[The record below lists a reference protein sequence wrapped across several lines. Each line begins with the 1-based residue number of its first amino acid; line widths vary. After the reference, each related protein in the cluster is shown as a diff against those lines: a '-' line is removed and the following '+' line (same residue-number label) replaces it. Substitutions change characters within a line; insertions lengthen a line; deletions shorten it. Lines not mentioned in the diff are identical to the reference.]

1 MIDADASK
9 RTPFVEHR
17 VYTLKPEGQREYLR
31 LCAETAALRRAV
43 LPGLLGFFTV
53 ETGGDLCQVHHF
65 YAYPGGFDERDQV
78 RAAAAA
84 TPEWKKFVEAS
95 RVHVPRQESRTM
107 NEATMVYD
115 AVRGMEGYRA
125 QKFVASEGAPSP
137 VYELREYQLHLGYDT
152 VPKWMTHYKAGLPS
166 KLEADAVSG
175 QQLALVAY
183 TDVGQL
189 NTVIELWRYPS
200 CQAHMTARQAARG
213 VAPWR
218 DAIAAIQPLAQT
230 FRSTLLRPH
239 PVSNYP

>member
-1 MIDADASK
+1 
-9 RTPFVEHR
+9 
-17 VYTLKPEGQREYLR
+17 
-31 LCAETAALRRAV
+31 
-43 LPGLLGFFTV
+43 
-53 ETGGDLCQVHHF
+53 
-65 YAYPGGFDERDQV
+65 
-78 RAAAAA
+78 
-84 TPEWKKFVEAS
+84 
-95 RVHVPRQESRTM
+95 M

-125 QKFVASEGAPSP
+125 AAFTPSDRAASP

-152 VPKWMTHYKAGLPS
+152 VPKWMTHYAGGLPS

-175 QQLALVAY
+175 QQLVMVAY

-189 NTVIELWRYPS
+189 NSVIELWRYPS

-213 VAPWR
+213 VKPWR

-239 PVSNYP
+239 AVSNFW